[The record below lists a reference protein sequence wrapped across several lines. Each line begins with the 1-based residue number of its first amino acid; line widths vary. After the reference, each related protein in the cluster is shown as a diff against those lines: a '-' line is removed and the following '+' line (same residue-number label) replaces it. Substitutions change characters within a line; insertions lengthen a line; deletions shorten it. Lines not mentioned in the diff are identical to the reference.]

1 MSATSVDV
9 GGTTDLNGGAV
20 TTAGG
25 QTYTGAATLSAAVT
39 LKDTNDGA
47 IFFGGSV
54 TGNTFALAS
63 QTTGLTTFDP
73 AVMGLGALNITGDA
87 AFGASVSAVSVN
99 VGGTTDLN
107 GGTVTT
113 TNGQTYTGAVTLS
126 AAAMLIDTGGSAIT
140 FGSTVT
146 GATFALTTQT
156 TGLTTFDAAV
166 SGVGSLSVT
175 GNAVFDGSVGA
186 TSVSVGGTSDL
197 NGGTITTAGGQT
209 YTGAVTLSAAAIL
222 KDTASAAITFDSTVT
237 GNTFALT
244 TQTTGLTT
252 FDAAVTGVGAL
263 SVTGNAVFDGGKC
276 GFRERGRHE
285 RSQRRHG
292 YHGGWP
298 DLYRCGYLVR
308 CYCSQGHRCR
318 RDHLRLDSHR
328 KYL

>member
-1 MSATSVDV
+1 MAPRTS
-9 GGTTDLNGGAV
+9 TAAPSPPPAV
-20 TTAGG
+20 RP
-25 QTYTGAATLSAAVT
+25 YTREATLSAAVT
-39 LKDTNDGA
+39 LKDTNNGA

-113 TNGQTYTGAVTLS
+113 TSGQTYTGAVTLS

-222 KDTASAAITFDSTVT
+222 KDTAAGAITFDSTVT

-252 FDAAVTGVGAL
+252 FDAAISGVGAL
-263 SVTGNAVFDGGKC
+263 VVTGNATFDSSVGATSVSVGGAVDLN
-276 GFRERGRHE
+276 
-285 RSQRRHG
+285 
-292 YHGGWP
+292 GGACHQHWRP
-298 DLYRCGYLVR
+298 DLYRRRHLVR
-308 CYCSQGHRCR
+308 CGNSQGHEWR
-318 RDHLRLDSHR
+318 RDHL
-328 KYL
+328 